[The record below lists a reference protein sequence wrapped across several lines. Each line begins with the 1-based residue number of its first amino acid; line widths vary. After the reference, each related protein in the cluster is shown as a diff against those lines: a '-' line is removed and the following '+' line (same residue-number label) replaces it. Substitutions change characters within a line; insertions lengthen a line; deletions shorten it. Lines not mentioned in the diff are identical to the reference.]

1 MIEEV
6 KISARRSTTIQGT
19 RRKASEIDY
28 DCVFER
34 DSDTGL
40 YFGFINSNF
49 NINPPKPI
57 IYKHIRAFNPSKP
70 QESLSSILKEIDN
83 EMLNRGYI
91 SRCVIIIYKT
101 EDEILVA
108 KVGGGIFAYAVC
120 PAPVEDLPSAVYQV
134 SARAWE
140 AERDFFCGSGAV
152 LPVIESIES
161 DCWLAIMTNT
171 MKIDIEKG
179 FEGEIEAIISENIEG
194 SVSEAKVHNFTDDV
208 FELIYRGSTVSSV
221 DAYLAFI

>member
-6 KISARRSTTIQGT
+6 KISARRSTTIHGA
-19 RRKASEIDY
+19 RRRATEEDY

-34 DSDTGL
+34 DVDTGL
-40 YFGFINSNF
+40 FFGFINSDY
-49 NINPPKPI
+49 NINSPKPL

-70 QESLSSILKEIDN
+70 EESLSRILKEIDN
-83 EMLNRGYI
+83 EMINRGYI

-101 EDEILVA
+101 ADSILVA
-108 KVGGGIFAYAVC
+108 KVGGGIFPYAVC
-120 PAPVEDLPSAVYQV
+120 PAPVEDLPSAVYLV
-134 SARAWE
+134 CERRWE

-152 LPVIESIES
+152 VPVIESVES
-161 DCWLAIMTNT
+161 DCWLSIMTNT

-179 FEGEIEAIISENIEG
+179 FEGEIETIISDNIEG
-194 SVSEAKVHNFTDDV
+194 SITATKVHNFTNDV
-208 FELIYRGSTVSSV
+208 FELIYRGSSVSTV